1 MKRGKAVHH
10 MGSRT
15 LGEGKQ
21 YMRWL
26 VVYGKR
32 ESSVSNG

>member
-1 MKRGKAVHH
+1 MEREKAVHH

-21 YMRWL
+21 YIRWL
-26 VVYGKR
+26 VVYEKR